1 MKIDLKK
8 EEHNL
13 AHVEIEIPAKD
24 GLNAYNRAVK
34 SYAQHVN
41 IPGFRRGKA
50 PRNIVERQIGKERI
64 VAEALE
70 TLLPSAFQRV
80 ILENKLDVLMQ
91 PKIENYNFEVGKDV
105 KVTATIELKPEVTLK
120 EYKNMTVEVE
130 EYETPSDAFDK
141 SIDNLRSQSA
151 KLELVVDR
159 NTKAD
164 DVIIFD
170 FDGYVDGEKIEHGD
184 AKNYTMDLAN
194 SSFIPGFAEQL
205 VDRPLDT
212 DFDVNVTFPE
222 NYHEAKLA
230 GKPAVF
236 KCKIHEIKTRVLP
249 ELTDEF
255 AQKVGPF
262 KTVDE
267 LKADI
272 QDYINKQKENIDKKN
287 AEKAIMNKLHDE
299 VVVDIHEAMIKREAD
314 SLLEEYKQKLK
325 GQGFTWEQAVDAQGL
340 DKIMETI
347 NDDALFRIKNSLII
361 DKISREENIVVD
373 QKSLTAKLDSLSAM
387 YQMDKETFA
396 QYMFQNPSM
405 MNNISQ
411 QILNEKVISFLVEN
425 NTIKYL
431 KAKKSA
437 KTEKTEKST
446 KSAKTTKTT
455 AKKASKTTAK
465 K

>member
-1 MKIDLKK
+1 MKIDFKK
-8 EEHNL
+8 EEHNI
-13 AHVEIEIPAKD
+13 AKVEVEIPAKD
-24 GLNAYNRAVK
+24 GLEAYNRAVK

-50 PRNIVERQIGKERI
+50 PRNIVERQVGKERI
-64 VAEALE
+64 IAEALE
-70 TLLPSAFQRV
+70 TMLPRAFQQV
-80 ILENKLDVLMQ
+80 ISENKLDVLMQ
-91 PKIENYNFEVGKDV
+91 PKVDDYTFVVGQDV
-105 KVTATIELKPEVTLK
+105 KVKATIELKPEVTLK

-130 EYETPSDAFDK
+130 EYQVPDDAFDK
-141 SIDNLRSQSA
+141 SLDNLLSQSA

-164 DVIIFD
+164 DVIVFD

-194 SSFIPGFAEQL
+194 SNFIPGFAEQL
-205 VDRPLDT
+205 VDKGLDKE
-212 DFDVNVTFPE
+212 FDVNVTFPE

-236 KCKIHEIKTRVLP
+236 KCVIHEIKQRVMP

-272 QDYINKQKENIDKKN
+272 QDYLGKQKENADRKN
-287 AEKAIMNKLHDE
+287 SEKAIMDKLHEE
-299 VVVDIHEAMIKREAD
+299 VVVDIHDAMIEREAE

-325 GQGFTWEQAVDAQGL
+325 SQGFTWEQAIEAQGY
-340 DKIMETI
+340 DSIMKTI

-361 DKISREENIVVD
+361 DKISREENIIVD
-373 QKSLTAKLDSLSAM
+373 QASLTAKLDSLSAM
-387 YQMDKETFA
+387 YQMDRETFA
-396 QYMFQNPSM
+396 KYMFQNPSM
-405 MNNISQ
+405 INNISQ
-411 QILNEKVISFLVEN
+411 QILNEKVINFLVEN
-425 NTIKYL
+425 NTIKFVKP
-431 KAKKSA
+431 KAAKVKKSE
-437 KTEKTEKST
+437 KTAEKTEKA
-446 KSAKTTKTT
+446 SAKAKKTKT
-455 AKKASKTTAK
+455 K
-465 K
+465 